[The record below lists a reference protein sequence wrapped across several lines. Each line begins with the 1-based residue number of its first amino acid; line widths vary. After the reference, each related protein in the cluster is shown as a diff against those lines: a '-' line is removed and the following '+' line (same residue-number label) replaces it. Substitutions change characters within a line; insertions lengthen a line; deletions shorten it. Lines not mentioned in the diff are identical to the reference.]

1 MILSDK
7 GIKQKIE
14 LGKLVIDPF
23 AASQVQPASIDL
35 RLGDHFLILDKY
47 RTSHISLNEPATY
60 MKMKEKSITI
70 PPQTF
75 LLATTVESIQLAN
88 NITAFVE
95 GRSSI
100 GRLGLFVQ
108 NAGWIDPGFC
118 GTITLEA
125 GRRICQLVIA
135 ELDQDASPYKG
146 KYSGQWGAT
155 ESRIYLEHDAEPCSN
170 KQMNCSKLSIFD

>member
-118 GTITLEA
+118 GTITLELFNANCVPITLEA

-146 KYSGQWGAT
+146 KYSGQWGG
-155 ESRIYLEHDAEPCSN
+155 N
-170 KQMNCSKLSIFD
+170 